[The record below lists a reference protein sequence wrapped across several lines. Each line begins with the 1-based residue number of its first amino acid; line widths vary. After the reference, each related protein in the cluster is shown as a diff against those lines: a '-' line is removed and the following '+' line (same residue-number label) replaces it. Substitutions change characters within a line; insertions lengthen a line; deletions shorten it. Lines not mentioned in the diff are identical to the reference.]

1 MAYLYASWAND
12 DSHYRYQTMVTYQ
25 VDDGLSIGGIIDI
38 DIDKVI
44 DIVEWAYVPE
54 RQYF

>member
-1 MAYLYASWAND
+1 
-12 DSHYRYQTMVTYQ
+12 MVTYQ

-44 DIVEWAYVPE
+44 DEGATAKK
-54 RQYF
+54 RTRSTSLR